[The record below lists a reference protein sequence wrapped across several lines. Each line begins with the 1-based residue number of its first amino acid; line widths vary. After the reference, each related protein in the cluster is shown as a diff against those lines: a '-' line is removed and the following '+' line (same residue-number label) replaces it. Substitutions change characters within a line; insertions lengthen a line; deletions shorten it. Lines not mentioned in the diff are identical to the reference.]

1 MIVAVARDYL
11 SLTKPRVMPLLL
23 IVTLATMIVAAEGNP
38 NWTAVLATMV
48 GGALAIGGAGALN
61 GYIDR
66 DLDGRMNRTRNR
78 PIPSGRISPGSA
90 LIFGLTLGAGSILFL
105 ALTVNLL
112 AAAIT
117 LGAVAYYAVVYSR
130 ILKLSSTQNIVIGG
144 AAGAAP
150 VLIGWAAVTNG
161 LGLTPLVLF
170 AIIFYWTPPHFWA
183 LALLIRD
190 DYRHAGVPMLPA
202 VVGGRE
208 TKRRIVLYTLLM
220 IPLTLIL
227 VPVSNMGLFY
237 LAVALALGAI
247 FLALAIRLARS
258 DTSRAAR
265 NLFSYSMLY
274 LALLFGAMAADHQI
288 AIPF

>member
-90 LIFGLTLGAGSILFL
+90 LIFGLTLGSGSILFL

>member
-1 MIVAVARDYL
+1 MVSVARDYL

-23 IVTLATMIVAAEGNP
+23 IVTFASMIVAAEGNP
-38 NWTAVLATMV
+38 KWTAVLATMV

-66 DLDGRMNRTRNR
+66 DLDGRMTRTRNR
-78 PIPSGRISPGSA
+78 PIPSGRISPTSA
-90 LIFGLTLGAGSILFL
+90 LIFGLTLGAGSILLL
-105 ALTVNLL
+105 ALTVNVL

-117 LGAVAYYAVVYSR
+117 LGAVVYYAVIYSR
-130 ILKLSSTQNIVIGG
+130 ILKLSTTQNIVIGG

-150 VLIGWAAVTNG
+150 VLIGWAAVTDG

-190 DYRHAGVPMLPA
+190 DYQHAGVPMLPA
-202 VVGGRE
+202 VVGDKE

-220 IPLTLIL
+220 IPFTLIL

-237 LAVALALGAI
+237 LAVALALGAL

-258 DTSRAAR
+258 DTARAAR

-274 LALLFGAMAADHQI
+274 LALLFGAMAADQQI
-288 AIPF
+288 AIPL